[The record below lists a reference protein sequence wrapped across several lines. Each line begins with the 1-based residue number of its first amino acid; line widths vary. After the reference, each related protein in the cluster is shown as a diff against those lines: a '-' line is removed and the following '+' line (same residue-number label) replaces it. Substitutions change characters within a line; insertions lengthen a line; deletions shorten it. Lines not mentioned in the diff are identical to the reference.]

1 VKLLAREP
9 ECDVVLSLLKSANRL
24 FMASVG
30 YVEARSALGALTR
43 DGRLRGARSDQA
55 RLELERVWRDLNV
68 VQLDDNLV
76 RLSGD
81 TAERL
86 RLRAGD
92 VIHLSSALVLADP
105 DLVLA
110 TWDHDLG
117 RAAREAGL
125 AVAP

>member
-1 VKLLAREP
+1 
-9 ECDVVLSLLKSANRL
+9 
-24 FMASVG
+24 
-30 YVEARSALGALTR
+30 
-43 DGRLRGARSDQA
+43 LRGARSDQA